1 MSKNHFVASLALA
14 LSFSLLTP
22 AAFFLAP
29 QRTHA
34 QIGVPTLEANPMVVV
49 PTGTTALKTTISAI
63 LDALTQV
70 NTFLTAVAGYA
81 NTINTY
87 VLQPLA
93 FVLSG
98 NLMKMLTSSVINY
111 VIGKANGTGIPQ
123 FIVDVRK
130 SMQTVADSQALAYLK
145 QVNLTGSPF
154 SSSIASALRTNYL
167 QGSSLAGMWAANMCT
182 LSRTSQNVPAY
193 LAGNWS
199 QGGVAA
205 WFALTTQT
213 QNNPYMLY
221 QTSQAGLANV
231 IGVGVGGVTGART
244 QTLSWGQGF
253 MSWCSTNDAA
263 TQTQNAATTAYQA
276 CMANGGTGSAC
287 QAAFEGSGG
296 LMTAGAINPG
306 DPCTKSD
313 GTSGTIQTPGS
324 VIKSTLDK
332 VLGGQQDQIVRMGN
346 IGPQIN
352 QMLGSIATVVQTVK
366 FAQSLLGGGA
376 TGGLLNAGQPG
387 GSLSTFSPSRD
398 ANGNFTGGYMGA
410 TNSSITAEAAAAAAT
425 ANANAST
432 ASTNATNAGTQ
443 EAAASSVSSLGMTAR
458 AQLYQTSW
466 STIGSA
472 ASAAKANV
480 LSLIDFCAINPTASQ
495 SSVTIIAANAAL
507 TNLIQPVLTQATS
520 APAIAAAAIAMDA
533 KVKSEV
539 DVATSTYA
547 ADLET
552 LKTMSP
558 TIAETASAQQN
569 ALSFGTPVASPVG
582 SLNVLVSSTV
592 SIVSRM
598 NLINTNATALKASA
612 CTPPPDYTGAGG
624 A

>member
-1 MSKNHFVASLALA
+1 MSKNHLVASLALV

-29 QRTHA
+29 QRTYA
-34 QIGVPTLEANPMVVV
+34 QVGVPTVEVNPLIVA

-93 FVLSG
+93 FILSG

-123 FIVDVRK
+123 FVVDVRK
-130 SMQTVADSQALAYLK
+130 SMQTVSDSQALAYLK
-145 QVNLTGSPF
+145 QVSLTGSPF
-154 SSSIASALRTNYL
+154 SSSIASALRSNYL

-182 LSRTSQNVPAY
+182 LSRSSPNVQAY

-205 WFALTTQT
+205 WFALTTQM

-221 QTSQAGLANV
+221 QNSQAGLTRV
-231 IGVGVGGVTGART
+231 IGTGVGGVTGART
-244 QTLSWGQGF
+244 QTLAWGQGF
-253 MSWCSTNDAA
+253 MSWCSKTDP
-263 TQTQNAATTAYQA
+263 TTSEQNAAATKFAA
-276 CMANGGTGSAC
+276 CIAQGLPEADCIAAAGGSASGV
-287 QAAFEGSGG
+287 EG
-296 LMTAGAINPG
+296 INPG

-313 GTSGTIQTPGS
+313 GTTGVIQTPGS
-324 VIKSTLDK
+324 VIKATLDK
-332 VLGGQQDQIVRMGN
+332 VLGGQQDEIVRMGN

-366 FAQSLLGGGA
+366 FAQSLLGGGN

-387 GSLSTFSPSRD
+387 GSLSTFSPGQD
-398 ANGNFTGGYMGA
+398 ASGNFTGGYMGA
-410 TNSSITAEAAAAAAT
+410 TNASVAAEAAAAAAA
-425 ANANAST
+425 ANAA
-432 ASTNATNAGTQ
+432 A
-443 EAAASSVSSLGMTAR
+443 AAASANATSTGALEAAGGTVSALGMTAR

-480 LSLIDFCAINPTASQ
+480 LSLIDFCTLNPTASQ
-495 SSVTIIAANAAL
+495 SSVTITAANAAIS
-507 TNLIQPVLTQATS
+507 NLIQPILTQAAN

-533 KVKSEV
+533 KVKSELG
-539 DVATSTYA
+539 VATSTYA
-547 ADLET
+547 ADLQT
-552 LKTMSP
+552 LQTMSP
-558 TIAETASAQQN
+558 TVAETTSAQQN
-569 ALSFGTPVASPVG
+569 ALTFGTAVASPTG
-582 SLNVLVSSTV
+582 SLNVLVSSAV

-598 NLINTNATALKASA
+598 NLINTNATGLKTSA
-612 CTPPPDYTGAGG
+612 CTPPPDYGGAGG
-624 A
+624 